1 MEDAMSDQRTPGVKQ
16 RDLITMSPSE
26 VETYLRER
34 HTMTVSTLAK
44 TGDIHSVAMWY
55 GFLDDGRLAFETKAK
70 SQKVQ
75 NLRGDPRITCLVDS
89 GDSYP
94 ELRGVELVGSCELI
108 ADDEVLEIVARS
120 VLERYQGLVSPTPG
134 EISAMIRNRV
144 AVVINPSRV
153 VSWDHRKL

>member
-1 MEDAMSDQRTPGVKQ
+1 MSEQPTRGVKQ

-34 HTMTVSTLAK
+34 HTMTVSTLGR

-55 GFLDDGRLAFETKAK
+55 GFLDDGRVAFETKAK

-75 NLRGDPRITCLVDS
+75 NLRRDPRITCLVDS

-94 ELRGVELVGSCELI
+94 ELRGVELVGTGEVV
-108 ADDEVLEIVARS
+108 ADTEGLTMVARS
-120 VLERYQGLVSPTPG
+120 VLERYQGLVSPTAE

-153 VSWDHRKL
+153 VAWDHRKL